1 MSQNYDVLVIG
12 SGAGG
17 MSAAARLAKE
27 NYKVLVVEA
36 LERIGGRASTRDV
49 DGFKINTGGF
59 AIERD
64 GMVAI
69 TREEI
74 GLPLH
79 LFVPE
84 IETVLLWGDKQLKMS
99 AGLVSVARNVAPRII
114 KLLTKVIPP
123 IRPKQ
128 DELLIDWV
136 SRLTKNKK
144 IHQLIDNV
152 SCAFFAATMND
163 IKADVFFHYISEG
176 SSFKKIGFVPGGSI
190 EIWKPMAEFIQQ
202 KEGEVWVN
210 ARASKLTFAED
221 GTVNGAVINKNGN
234 EVSISCKAVVS
245 NAGPL
250 ATAQIAGSE
259 NLPKGYLE
267 EVRKK
272 TDPGGIITLHF
283 ASQKDICSFPGLA
296 VGALTPQLTYAAN
309 FSAPELGRCPEGWN
323 LYIAA
328 CSPKPSA
335 RGEFDVEREVE
346 LLKQDVRTVF
356 KGFDEHAKIL
366 DVDVTAGLEWPAQRA
381 ITGNDLPMDTP
392 IANLWNV
399 GDGVKPWG
407 EAGTA
412 TCAETGRLV
421 VNQILKKYPLSSLK

>member
-1 MSQNYDVLVIG
+1 
-12 SGAGG
+12 
-17 MSAAARLAKE
+17 
-27 NYKVLVVEA
+27 
-36 LERIGGRASTRDV
+36 
-49 DGFKINTGGF
+49 
-59 AIERD
+59 
-64 GMVAI
+64 
-69 TREEI
+69 
-74 GLPLH
+74 
-79 LFVPE
+79 
-84 IETVLLWGDKQLKMS
+84 
-99 AGLVSVARNVAPRII
+99 
-114 KLLTKVIPP
+114 
-123 IRPKQ
+123 
-128 DELLIDWV
+128 
-136 SRLTKNKK
+136 
-144 IHQLIDNV
+144 
-152 SCAFFAATMND
+152 MND

-190 EIWKPMAEFIQQ
+190 EIWRPMAAFIQQ
-202 KEGEVWVN
+202 KGGEVWIN
-210 ARASKLTFAED
+210 AKANKLTFAED
-221 GTVNGAVINKNGN
+221 GTVNGAVINHNGK
-234 EVSISCKAVVS
+234 EISITCKAVVS

-250 ATAQIAGSE
+250 ATAQLAGSE

-272 TDPGGIITLHF
+272 TDPGAIITLHF
-283 ASQKDICSFPGLA
+283 ASKKDICKFPGLA

-309 FSAPELGRCPEGWN
+309 FSAPALGRCPEGWN

-335 RGEFDVEREVE
+335 RGEFDVDREVE
-346 LLKQDVRTVF
+346 LLKQDIRTVF

-412 TCAETGRLV
+412 TCAETGRIV
-421 VNQILKKYPLSSLK
+421 VNKILKKYPLWLIK